1 MLDPIPNPSVSP
13 HPLQVVVLAAGKGTR
28 MRSAHPKVLQPLAG
42 KPLLAHVL
50 HTASAL
56 AAQRAIVVVGHGAEK
71 VRGQF
76 AQTGVDF
83 VVQAPQLGTGHAVL
97 QAAPL
102 LDDTA
107 VVLVL
112 YGDVPLVRPA
122 TLAPLLDI
130 AAGGHLALLT
140 VTLSDPTGYGRIMR
154 DAAGVVQ
161 RIIEHKD
168 AGPAERA
175 IGEVNTGIVAAP
187 AGLLKRWVAGL
198 HNDNAQGEY
207 YLTDIVALARA
218 EGVPVQAVACADP
231 HETLGVNDRTQL
243 AQLERIV
250 QARQAQ
256 ALLAEGVTLAD
267 PARIDIRGELRCGQ
281 DVLIDVGCVF
291 EGRVELADGVHVG
304 PHCVLRECSVGEGGR
319 VEAFSHIDGA
329 RCGPGV
335 RIGPYA
341 RLRPGTE
348 LADNVHVGNF
358 TEIKNS
364 HIGPASKANHL
375 SYVGDA
381 SVGARVN
388 IGAGTIT
395 CNYDGVNKHRTI
407 IEDDVF
413 IGSDT
418 QLVAPVRVG
427 QGATLGA
434 GTTLTTDAPPNQ
446 ITLSRARQATVPGWA
461 RPVKHDKQGS

>member
-1 MLDPIPNPSVSP
+1 MLDPVPHSNIPS

-56 AAQRAIVVVGHGAEK
+56 AAQRAIVVVGHEAEK
-71 VRGQF
+71 VRAHF
-76 AQTGVDF
+76 AQAGVDF

-140 VTLSDPTGYGRIMR
+140 VTLGDPAGYGRIVR

-161 RIIEHKD
+161 RIVEHKD

-187 AGLLKRWVAGL
+187 AGLLKRWVGGL

-231 HETLGVNDRTQL
+231 HETLGVNDRIQL

-256 ALLAEGVTLAD
+256 ALMAEGVTLAD

-329 RCGPGV
+329 QCGTGV

-348 LADNVHVGNF
+348 LAEHVHVGNF
-358 TEIKNS
+358 TEVKNS
-364 HIGPASKANHL
+364 RIGPSSKANHL

-418 QLVAPVRVG
+418 QLVAPVRIG
-427 QGATLGA
+427 HGATLGA
-434 GTTLTTDAPPNQ
+434 GTTLTADAPPEQ
-446 ITLSRARQATVPGWA
+446 LTLSRARQATVPGWA
-461 RPVKHDKQGS
+461 RPVKQDKQGS